1 MCKSFKQKC
10 GMRWWGDISSPPP
23 LFIATVS
30 WILTNQYLR
39 ESREEIWFTT
49 ENLEKSGRGKS
60 NRKQETLGLDTRNH
74 FKTTIYGFLLL
85 TFWQAKFFA
94 TIQVLIRKA
103 GIMEFSHN
111 LSVWILFSD
120 KLHHLTIIIKCW
132 IQINFGTQMQLNFQ
146 LFNK

>member
-1 MCKSFKQKC
+1 MVQDGEWRKIV
-10 GMRWWGDISSPPP
+10 GG
-23 LFIATVS
+23 
-30 WILTNQYLR
+30 
-39 ESREEIWFTT
+39 E
-49 ENLEKSGRGKS
+49 S

-120 KLHHLTIIIKCW
+120 KLHHLTIIIKC
-132 IQINFGTQMQLNFQ
+132 
-146 LFNK
+146 

>member
-1 MCKSFKQKC
+1 MVQDGEWRKKV
-10 GMRWWGDISSPPP
+10 GG
-23 LFIATVS
+23 
-30 WILTNQYLR
+30 
-39 ESREEIWFTT
+39 E
-49 ENLEKSGRGKS
+49 S

-111 LSVWILFSD
+111 LSLLDFIFR
-120 KLHHLTIIIKCW
+120 
-132 IQINFGTQMQLNFQ
+132 
-146 LFNK
+146 